1 MRPKHMLG
9 AGELFVRAVAVDQKD
24 ADADA
29 DAHWDAENDGE
40 FDSGGEAG
48 RRGRC
53 VCYSQTRGVRGRIRR
68 GVMYT
73 GRLVA
78 SRLSAVCVV
87 QRKGCSW
94 PVCWVGP
101 AVYIR

>member
-53 VCYSQTRGVRGRIRR
+53 VCYSQTRGVEG
-68 GVMYT
+68 GF
-73 GRLVA
+73 GE
-78 SRLSAVCVV
+78 
-87 QRKGCSW
+87 G
-94 PVCWVGP
+94 
-101 AVYIR
+101 